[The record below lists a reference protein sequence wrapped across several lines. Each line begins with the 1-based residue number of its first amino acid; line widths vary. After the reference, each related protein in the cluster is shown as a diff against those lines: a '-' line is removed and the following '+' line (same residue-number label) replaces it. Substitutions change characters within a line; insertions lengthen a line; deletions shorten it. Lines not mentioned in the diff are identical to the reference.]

1 MKTEKIAAALRCSS
15 QVPGPQLDCRNCSY
29 HVKET
34 VDGVDYAGCD
44 CDRITVDAADRLEE
58 LVDRCAR
65 YAEEIAVLRER
76 GKRAVEDASP
86 YAVGTERQDVGGGAL
101 DVPGGK
107 SMQRVTK
114 RCNGIVAYV
123 GASNTYETGQ
133 IPAEVDTQGVR
144 ELLCS
149 LAAYEDTR
157 LTAEEV
163 AALQKE
169 WSDLCTVIGECGGLD
184 RIKEL
189 AKADKDGRIAILP
202 CEPGGVMLDMSDLER
217 PEMMERLHFAVAY
230 VRCGIVFHQPYKIF
244 LENVTAGHIRPV
256 SGLAEK
262 MLGEED
268 WP

>member
-1 MKTEKIAAALRCSS
+1 MKTEEIAAALRRMATPLGCA
-15 QVPGPQLDCRNCSY
+15 GNCRSCPYRAESGMLQDDWSACN
-29 HVKET
+29 
-34 VDGVDYAGCD
+34 
-44 CDRITVDAADRLEE
+44 RIHLYTDAADRLEE

-86 YAVGTERQDVGGGAL
+86 YAAGTGRQDVGGGVL

-107 SMQRVTK
+107 SMQRVTR
-114 RCNGIVAYV
+114 RCLGIVVYV
-123 GASNTYETGQ
+123 GASNTYETGK
-133 IPAEVDTQGVR
+133 IPAEVDEQGVR
-144 ELLCS
+144 ELLCR

-163 AALQKE
+163 AALQKD
-169 WSDLCTVIGECGGLD
+169 WGDLWTVIGECGGLD

-189 AKADKDGRIAILP
+189 TKAEKDGRIAILP

-217 PEMMERLHFAVAY
+217 PEMMARLHFAVAY

-256 SGLAEK
+256 SGLAGK
-262 MLGEED
+262 MLGEEV